1 MDESYQLTSTT
12 DLNAGEDIVQSFSA
26 DRATYWRDHAWMAA
40 VAMAAG
46 MVILWALG
54 NPHVWTG
61 AIGGL
66 AAIAIRG
73 FYIAS
78 DELNVRWDMTNQR
91 LLGPQT
97 RIVPLESIKDVRTI
111 ANSVQVITTTGD
123 KYLLKYQA
131 DRHATKAA
139 ILAAAGK
146 A

>member
-46 MVILWALG
+46 MVILWAIG

-139 ILAAAGK
+139 ILTAAGK

>member
-46 MVILWALG
+46 MVILWAIG

-78 DELNVRWDMTNQR
+78 DELNVRWDMTNER

-131 DRHATKAA
+131 DREATKAA
-139 ILAAAGK
+139 ILTAAGK

>member
-46 MVILWALG
+46 MVILWAIG

-78 DELNVRWDMTNQR
+78 DELNVRWDMTNER

-139 ILAAAGK
+139 ILTAAGK